1 MPKPLALPGQ
11 CHGRRSVCSVAHRPR
26 HPFAV
31 TLFSRR
37 PCVVSQWDSRS
48 TGVARGVVRHAKAQV
63 MPLTRP
69 QVRHAAC
76 VTLLAWIFALVSGV
90 ANACL
95 TQPNGRAGFGSIS
108 SEANAVVGGTS
119 TPVTRQVQHVHHH
132 GAGEGEDDG
141 LGSHSAREGCL
152 KFCADQSSAVT
163 KSTAPQA
170 EIAGPL
176 FVASAQ
182 WRSAAPVT
190 AASQWLQVEPPA
202 SVGPPLFIRLLR
214 LTI

>member
-1 MPKPLALPGQ
+1 
-11 CHGRRSVCSVAHRPR
+11 
-26 HPFAV
+26 
-31 TLFSRR
+31 
-37 PCVVSQWDSRS
+37 
-48 TGVARGVVRHAKAQV
+48 
-63 MPLTRP
+63 MPLTRK
-69 QVRHAAC
+69 QVRHAGY
-76 VTLLAWIFALVSGV
+76 VMLFAWIFALVSGV

-95 TQPNGRAGFGSIS
+95 TQPNARAEFGSIS
-108 SEANAVVGGTS
+108 SQANAVVGVTS
-119 TPVTRQVQHVHHH
+119 LPVTRQVQHVHHH
-132 GAGEGEDDG
+132 GAGESEDDG
-141 LGSHSAREGCL
+141 PGSHSAREGCL

-170 EIAGPL
+170 EIAGPF

>member
-1 MPKPLALPGQ
+1 M
-11 CHGRRSVCSVAHRPR
+11 
-26 HPFAV
+26 
-31 TLFSRR
+31 
-37 PCVVSQWDSRS
+37 
-48 TGVARGVVRHAKAQV
+48 VRHAKAQV

-76 VTLLAWIFALVSGV
+76 VTLFAWIFALVSGV

-95 TQPNGRAGFGSIS
+95 TQPNERAGFGSIS
-108 SEANAVVGGTS
+108 SEANAVVGRTS
-119 TPVTRQVQHVHHH
+119 TPVTRQVQHAHHH

-141 LGSHSAREGCL
+141 PGSHSAREGCL

-190 AASQWLQVEPPA
+190 AASHWLQVEPPA